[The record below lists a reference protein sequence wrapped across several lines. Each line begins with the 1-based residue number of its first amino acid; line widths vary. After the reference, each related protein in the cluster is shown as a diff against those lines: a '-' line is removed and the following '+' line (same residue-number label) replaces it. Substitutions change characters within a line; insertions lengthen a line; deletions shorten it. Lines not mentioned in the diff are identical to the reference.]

1 MLTDWK
7 FKMSED
13 KYWLPAHVPGCV
25 HTDLIKSGK
34 IEDPFYGKN
43 ELGIQWID
51 KKDWEYAT
59 TFDLDQQLVK
69 AQHVELEFAGLD
81 TYADVYLNN
90 EHILSADNMF
100 RTWKVD
106 VKQYVKE
113 RENQLRV
120 YFRSPIKEDLPK
132 LEQLGYQ
139 LPAANDH
146 SEDGELGDKR
156 VSIFARKA
164 PYHYGWDWGPR
175 FVTSGIWKEVKLVAW
190 EELNITD
197 LYIRQDDISKSAAHV
212 TAMVDVEASD
222 LWEGTLKLATDG
234 ISIEQNVTL
243 HKGLNQLE
251 IPITIENPKLWWSR
265 GLGEQHFYF
274 FTILCEQNEKVVTE
288 KIVRTGLRTINVIR
302 ENDVSGQSFYFELN
316 GVPIF
321 TKGANHIPNDSFV
334 TEVTYDRY
342 KHEIVSA
349 IEANMNMLRVWG
361 GGIYEYDVFY
371 ELCDEHGI
379 LVWQDFMFACSMY
392 PGDAEFL
399 ASVKAEAIDTVKR
412 LRNHPCMAI
421 WCGNNE
427 IDSAWAHYVEDAGW
441 GWKQDFTN
449 EQREKIWS
457 DYEAIFHQ
465 LLPSVVES
473 LAPDVFYWPSSPMQ
487 AITNNEDQHATTT
500 STKGDI
506 HYWEVWH
513 MQKPFSEYN
522 THVGRYMSEYGF
534 QSFPELK
541 TVKSYAPDN
550 QLAWESDVMLHH
562 QKNGDGNYLIK
573 QYMDMYLPEPNDF
586 PSFLYMSHVLQAEGI
601 KSAIEAHRRHKPFC
615 MGTLYWQMNDCW
627 PVASWSSM
635 DYYGRWKAL
644 HYFVKKSFKDVV
656 LSIDGMD
663 EEKVHIHLISDSM
676 EDVVGTLE
684 LQVMTFDG
692 ESIFSTTK
700 TVKVKGDTAQNIYS
714 VTVNDFIQEHER
726 NRIVLVAKLVTD
738 KGIVDAKE
746 HYFVP
751 SKDLQ
756 LVEPE
761 IKVKRLNDSEFS
773 LTSNVLAKNVYLEAA
788 EEGVFTDNYF
798 DLLPGETKIV
808 TFTEIGKQSFVPKR
822 LDTLHVSSMLDHIKL
837 NTTR

>member
-1 MLTDWK
+1 
-7 FKMSED
+7 MSED

>member
-1 MLTDWK
+1 
-7 FKMSED
+7 MSED

-25 HTDLIKSGK
+25 HTDLIKNGK

-59 TFDLDQQLVK
+59 TFDLDPQLVN

-81 TYADVYLNN
+81 TYAEVYLNN

-106 VKQYVKE
+106 VKKYVKE
-113 RENQLRV
+113 RENKLRV

-190 EELNITD
+190 EELHITD
-197 LYIRQDDISKSAAHV
+197 LYIRQDEISKSAARV
-212 TAMVDVEASD
+212 TAMIDIEANDS
-222 LWEGTLKLATDG
+222 WEGTLKLTTDG
-234 ISIEQNVTL
+234 ISIEQYVTL
-243 HKGLNQLE
+243 YKGLNQLE
-251 IPITIENPKLWWSR
+251 IPLTIENPKLWWSR

-274 FTILCEQNEKVVTE
+274 FTLSCEQTE
-288 KIVRTGLRTINVIR
+288 KIVAEKTVRTGLRTINVIR
-302 ENDVSGQSFYFELN
+302 ENDASGQSFYFELN

-349 IEANMNMLRVWG
+349 TEANMNMLRVWG
-361 GGIYEYDVFY
+361 GGIYEYDAFY

-392 PGDAEFL
+392 PGNTEFL

-427 IDSAWAHYVEDAGW
+427 IDSAWAHFVEDAGW

-457 DYEAIFHQ
+457 DYEAIFHE

-541 TVKSYAPDN
+541 TVKSYTPDN

-562 QKNGDGNYLIK
+562 QKNGDGNFLIK
-573 QYMDMYLPEPNDF
+573 QYMDMYLPEPKDF

-656 LSIDGMD
+656 LSIDGTD
-663 EEKVHIHLISDSM
+663 EEKVHIHLISDSI
-676 EDVVGTLE
+676 EDVLGTLD
-684 LQVMTFDG
+684 LHVMKFDG
-692 ESIFSTTK
+692 ETIFSTTRD
-700 TVKVKGDTAQNIYS
+700 VKVKGNTAQNIYS
-714 VTVNDFIQEHER
+714 VTIEDFIKEYER
-726 NRIVLVAKLVTD
+726 NDIVLVAKLITD
-738 KGIVDAKE
+738 KGIIDVKE
-746 HYFVP
+746 HYFVH

-756 LVEPE
+756 LVDPE
-761 IKVKRLNDSEFS
+761 VKVKRLSDSEFA
-773 LTSNVLAKNVYLEAA
+773 LTSNVLAKNVYLEAE
-788 EEGVFTDNYF
+788 EEGIFTDNYF
-798 DLLPGETKIV
+798 DLLPGETKVI
-808 TFTEIGKQSFVPKR
+808 TFKEIGKQSFVPKR
-822 LDTLHVSSMLDHIKL
+822 LDTLHVSSMLDHIK
-837 NTTR
+837 

>member
-1 MLTDWK
+1 
-7 FKMSED
+7 MSED

-25 HTDLIKSGK
+25 HTDLIKNGK

-59 TFDLDQQLVK
+59 TFDLDPQLVN

-81 TYADVYLNN
+81 TYAEVYLNN

-106 VKQYVKE
+106 VKKYVKE
-113 RENQLRV
+113 RENKLRV

-190 EELNITD
+190 EELHITD
-197 LYIRQDDISKSAAHV
+197 LYIRQDEISKSAARV
-212 TAMVDVEASD
+212 TAMIDIEANDS
-222 LWEGTLKLATDG
+222 WEGTLKLTTDG
-234 ISIEQNVTL
+234 ISIEQYVTL
-243 HKGLNQLE
+243 YKGLNQLE

-274 FTILCEQNEKVVTE
+274 FTLSCEQTE
-288 KIVRTGLRTINVIR
+288 KIVAEKTVRTGLRTINVIR
-302 ENDVSGQSFYFELN
+302 ENDASGQSFYFELN

-349 IEANMNMLRVWG
+349 TEANMNMLRVWG
-361 GGIYEYDVFY
+361 GGIYEYDAFY

-392 PGDAEFL
+392 PGKTEFL

-427 IDSAWAHYVEDAGW
+427 IDSAWAHFVEDAGW

-457 DYEAIFHQ
+457 DYEAIFHE

-541 TVKSYAPDN
+541 TVKSYTPDN

-562 QKNGDGNYLIK
+562 QKNGDGNFLIK
-573 QYMDMYLPEPNDF
+573 QYMDMYLPEPKDF

-656 LSIDGMD
+656 LSIDGTD
-663 EEKVHIHLISDSM
+663 EEKVHIHLISDSI
-676 EDVVGTLE
+676 EDVLGTLD
-684 LQVMTFDG
+684 LHVMKFDG
-692 ESIFSTTK
+692 ETIFSTTRD
-700 TVKVKGDTAQNIYS
+700 VKVKGNTAQNIYS
-714 VTVNDFIQEHER
+714 VTIEDFIKEYER
-726 NRIVLVAKLVTD
+726 NDIVLVAKLITD
-738 KGIVDAKE
+738 KGIIDVKE
-746 HYFVP
+746 HYFVH

-756 LVEPE
+756 LVDPE
-761 IKVKRLNDSEFS
+761 VKVKRLSDSEFA
-773 LTSNVLAKNVYLEAA
+773 LTSNVLAKNVYLEAE
-788 EEGVFTDNYF
+788 EEGIFTDNYF
-798 DLLPGETKIV
+798 DLLPGETKVI
-808 TFTEIGKQSFVPKR
+808 TFKELGKQSFVPKR
-822 LDTLHVSSMLDHIKL
+822 LDTLHVSSMLDHIK
-837 NTTR
+837 

>member
-1 MLTDWK
+1 M
-7 FKMSED
+7 
-13 KYWLPAHVPGCV
+13 
-25 HTDLIKSGK
+25 
-34 IEDPFYGKN
+34 
-43 ELGIQWID
+43 
-51 KKDWEYAT
+51 
-59 TFDLDQQLVK
+59 
-69 AQHVELEFAGLD
+69 
-81 TYADVYLNN
+81 
-90 EHILSADNMF
+90 
-100 RTWKVD
+100 
-106 VKQYVKE
+106 
-113 RENQLRV
+113 
-120 YFRSPIKEDLPK
+120 
-132 LEQLGYQ
+132 
-139 LPAANDH
+139 
-146 SEDGELGDKR
+146 
-156 VSIFARKA
+156 
-164 PYHYGWDWGPR
+164 
-175 FVTSGIWKEVKLVAW
+175 
-190 EELNITD
+190 
-197 LYIRQDDISKSAAHV
+197 
-212 TAMVDVEASD
+212 
-222 LWEGTLKLATDG
+222 
-234 ISIEQNVTL
+234 
-243 HKGLNQLE
+243 
-251 IPITIENPKLWWSR
+251 
-265 GLGEQHFYF
+265 
-274 FTILCEQNEKVVTE
+274 
-288 KIVRTGLRTINVIR
+288 
-302 ENDVSGQSFYFELN
+302 N

>member
-1 MLTDWK
+1 MRKSSIVLTDWK

-274 FTILCEQNEKVVTE
+274 FHD
-288 KIVRTGLRTINVIR
+288 IVRT
-302 ENDVSGQSFYFELN
+302 
-316 GVPIF
+316 
-321 TKGANHIPNDSFV
+321 K
-334 TEVTYDRY
+334 
-342 KHEIVSA
+342 
-349 IEANMNMLRVWG
+349 
-361 GGIYEYDVFY
+361 
-371 ELCDEHGI
+371 
-379 LVWQDFMFACSMY
+379 
-392 PGDAEFL
+392 
-399 ASVKAEAIDTVKR
+399 
-412 LRNHPCMAI
+412 
-421 WCGNNE
+421 
-427 IDSAWAHYVEDAGW
+427 
-441 GWKQDFTN
+441 
-449 EQREKIWS
+449 
-457 DYEAIFHQ
+457 
-465 LLPSVVES
+465 
-473 LAPDVFYWPSSPMQ
+473 
-487 AITNNEDQHATTT
+487 
-500 STKGDI
+500 
-506 HYWEVWH
+506 
-513 MQKPFSEYN
+513 
-522 THVGRYMSEYGF
+522 
-534 QSFPELK
+534 
-541 TVKSYAPDN
+541 
-550 QLAWESDVMLHH
+550 
-562 QKNGDGNYLIK
+562 
-573 QYMDMYLPEPNDF
+573 
-586 PSFLYMSHVLQAEGI
+586 
-601 KSAIEAHRRHKPFC
+601 
-615 MGTLYWQMNDCW
+615 
-627 PVASWSSM
+627 
-635 DYYGRWKAL
+635 
-644 HYFVKKSFKDVV
+644 
-656 LSIDGMD
+656 
-663 EEKVHIHLISDSM
+663 
-676 EDVVGTLE
+676 
-684 LQVMTFDG
+684 
-692 ESIFSTTK
+692 
-700 TVKVKGDTAQNIYS
+700 
-714 VTVNDFIQEHER
+714 
-726 NRIVLVAKLVTD
+726 
-738 KGIVDAKE
+738 
-746 HYFVP
+746 
-751 SKDLQ
+751 
-756 LVEPE
+756 
-761 IKVKRLNDSEFS
+761 
-773 LTSNVLAKNVYLEAA
+773 
-788 EEGVFTDNYF
+788 
-798 DLLPGETKIV
+798 
-808 TFTEIGKQSFVPKR
+808 
-822 LDTLHVSSMLDHIKL
+822 
-837 NTTR
+837 